1 MAPVREKL
9 FTLNDEQFTQ
19 LRAALANVVES
30 GTAARSK
37 IQGVVLAGKTGT
49 AQSRKFAKNGKEL
62 NFSWFVG
69 FAPADDPKIVVAMM
83 LEYVP
88 FQGATTATLVSK
100 IIGSYLHATPVMDI
114 TPY

>member
-1 MAPVREKL
+1 
-9 FTLNDEQFTQ
+9 
-19 LRAALANVVES
+19 
-30 GTAARSK
+30 
-37 IQGVVLAGKTGT
+37 VLAGKTGT
-49 AQSRKFAKNGKEL
+49 AQSRKFGPNGKEL

-100 IIGSYLHATPVMDI
+100 LIESYLHVKPVVDVV
-114 TPY
+114 PY

>member
-1 MAPVREKL
+1 
-9 FTLNDEQFTQ
+9 
-19 LRAALANVVES
+19 
-30 GTAARSK
+30 
-37 IQGVVLAGKTGT
+37 VVLAGKTGT
-49 AQSRKFAKNGKEL
+49 AQSRKFDANGKEL

-100 IIGSYLHATPVMDI
+100 VIEAYLHVKPVVALAQGAI
-114 TPY
+114 